1 MEWLEEVTSMRFLVC
16 LVVPVTLLL
25 AASTRWRRKLPFP
38 PGPTP
43 LPIVGNMLLMGQ
55 LTHRG
60 LAKLAERYGGL
71 CHLSLGFVHVFAVS
85 TPEIARQVLQV
96 QDAVFSNRSATIAIT
111 YLTYDRADMAFAHY
125 GPFWRQIR
133 KLCVMKLFSRKRA
146 ESWASVREE
155 VDAAVRAVAD
165 GAGAAVNLGELM
177 FNLTKNITFRAAF
190 GTQNHENQEEFIAI
204 LQEFS
209 VLFGAPVCAS
219 SPASQFPRHGAEP
232 VRMSGDS
239 GVGSGVLMLE
249 WRSLRGE
256 EVALPGSTAGS
267 CKEVGSGR
275 SFYSGCC
282 GLFVPDDLTAFMT
295 HHVAAPHALPS
306 YWWGSV
312 RLQVGVADLTC
323 INKRFKVA
331 REALDGFIDKIIE
344 EHMANPKELDA
355 ADADMVDEML
365 AFFEESRDRTKE
377 KEADELQGTLRLTRN
392 NIKAIIMTVAS
403 GIEWA
408 IAELMKNPEDMRRVQ
423 EELASIVGLHRKV
436 CESDLDKLPY
446 LKCVVKETLRLHPP
460 IPILLHETAEDC
472 QLTGYAVPARSR
484 VMINV
489 WAIGRDKSAWA
500 DADVFRP
507 SRFAPGGEAAALD
520 FRGGCF
526 EFLPF
531 GSGRRSCPGMQL
543 GLHAL
548 ELAVAQLTHCFSW
561 ELPNGMKR
569 GELDMG
575 DVFGLTAPRA
585 VRLVAVPTPR
595 LTCSPY

>member
-1 MEWLEEVTSMRFLVC
+1 MEWLEEVTSMRFVVC
-16 LVVPVTLLL
+16 VVVPVTLLL

-43 LPIVGNMLLMGQ
+43 LPIVGNMLIMGQ

-71 CHLSLGFVHVFAVS
+71 CHLRLGFVHVFAVS
-85 TPEIARQVLQV
+85 TSEIARQVLQV
-96 QDAVFSNRSATIAIT
+96 QDAVFSNRFATIAIT

-125 GPFWRQIR
+125 GPFWRQMR
-133 KLCVMKLFSRKRA
+133 KLCVMKLFSKKRA

-155 VDAAVRAVAD
+155 VDAAVRAITD

-177 FNLTKNITFRAAF
+177 FSLTKNITFRAAF
-190 GTQNHENQEEFIAI
+190 GTQSHEKQEEFIAI

-209 VLFGAPVCAS
+209 LLFGA
-219 SPASQFPRHGAEP
+219 FNI
-232 VRMSGDS
+232 GDFIPWVS
-239 GVGSGVLMLE
+239 WM
-249 WRSLRGE
+249 
-256 EVALPGSTAGS
+256 
-267 CKEVGSGR
+267 
-275 SFYSGCC
+275 
-282 GLFVPDDLTAFMT
+282 DLQ
-295 HHVAAPHALPS
+295 
-306 YWWGSV
+306 G
-312 RLQVGVADLTC
+312 

-344 EHMANPKELDA
+344 EHMANPKE
-355 ADADMVDEML
+355 ADAEDSDMVDEML

-377 KEADELQGTLRLTRN
+377 NEADELQGTLRLTRS
-392 NIKAIIMTVAS
+392 NIKAIIMDVMFGGTETVAS
-403 GIEWA
+403 AIEWA
-408 IAELMKNPEDMRRVQ
+408 MAELMKNPEDMRRVQ
-423 EELASIVGLHRKV
+423 EELASVVGLHRKV
-436 CESDLDKLPY
+436 RESDLGKLPH
-446 LKCVVKETLRLHPP
+446 LKCAVKETLRLHPP

-489 WAIGRDKSAWA
+489 WAIGRDKSAWE

-507 SRFAPGGEAAALD
+507 LRFAPGGEAAALD

-526 EFLPF
+526 EFVPF

-543 GLHAL
+543 GLHSL

-561 ELPNGMKR
+561 ELPDGMKP

-595 LTCSPY
+595 LTCPLY